1 MTGDATAQGP
11 NPRPQPTPLVYLPPF
26 LVIAV
31 VLYRLYASNG
41 YVAVEDDAFYY
52 LLVARNL
59 VETGAS
65 AAMPGVLTN
74 GYHPLWF
81 GLVTLWGGL
90 TGFDLLALRGLEIAL
105 LLAGLLTVI
114 WALRDP
120 QLSPRGRRHPGCLR
134 LQ

>member
-1 MTGDATAQGP
+1 MQPAQGP
-11 NPRPQPTPLVYLPPF
+11 NPRPSPTPLVYLPPF

-65 AAMPGVLTN
+65 AAMP
-74 GYHPLWF
+74 
-81 GLVTLWGGL
+81 
-90 TGFDLLALRGLEIAL
+90 RGADQRIPPAVVSGWSPYG
-105 LLAGLLTVI
+105 AG
-114 WALRDP
+114 
-120 QLSPRGRRHPGCLR
+120 
-134 LQ
+134 